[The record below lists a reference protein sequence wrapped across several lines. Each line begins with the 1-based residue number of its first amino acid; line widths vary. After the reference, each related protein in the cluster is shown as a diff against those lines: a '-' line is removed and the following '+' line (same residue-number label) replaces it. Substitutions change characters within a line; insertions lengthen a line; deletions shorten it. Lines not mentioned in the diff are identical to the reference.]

1 MRKFALALLLFA
13 TSACHPSTSLTHEK
27 AKGMIEASF
36 AFQAPLDDDL
46 KGLDPRF
53 ADPNMKREVLKISAV
68 GVKPDG
74 PFGMAGDTATVTFV
88 WHWNQGALSGIR
100 YTTIAKIHGDSHEGW
115 KLYEDKLAHNL
126 RVSIAG
132 EE

>member
-1 MRKFALALLLFA
+1 MRKLAVVLVLLA
-13 TSACHPSTSLTHEK
+13 ACACHPSTPLSHEK

-46 KGLDPRF
+46 KRLDPRF
-53 ADPNMKREVLKISAV
+53 TDPNMKREILKVSAV
-68 GVKPDG
+68 AVKPDG

-88 WHWNQGALSGIR
+88 WHWTQGPLAGTQ

-126 RVSIAG
+126 RVSVAG